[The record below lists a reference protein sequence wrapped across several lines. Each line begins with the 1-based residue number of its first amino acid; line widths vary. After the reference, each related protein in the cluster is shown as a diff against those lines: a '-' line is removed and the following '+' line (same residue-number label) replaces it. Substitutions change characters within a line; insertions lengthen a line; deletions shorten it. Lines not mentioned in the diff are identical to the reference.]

1 MKVTALINYRDL
13 KTGACY
19 NAGQRIEYA
28 DDRAAEL
35 AEKGFVKPEET
46 AVAQIPKLEKKS
58 APAKR
63 TTKKK

>member
-1 MKVTALINYRDL
+1 MKVIALINYRDI
-13 KTGACY
+13 KTGRCF

-35 AEKGFVKPEET
+35 AEKGFVKPEK
-46 AVAQIPKLEKKS
+46 AVTIPKTEKKVV
-58 APAKR
+58 KK

>member
-46 AVAQIPKLEKKS
+46 AVDIPKAEKKVV
-58 APAKR
+58 PAKK

>member
-1 MKVTALINYRDL
+1 MKVTALINYRDRI
-13 KTGACY
+13 TGRSY

-35 AEKGFVKPEET
+35 AEKGFVKPEK
-46 AVAQIPKLEKKS
+46 AVQIPKTEKKVV
-58 APAKR
+58 PAKK